1 MARTPVEFAIAGD
14 LKIGAFPHIP
24 IRWALQSALTDA
36 LGITEDDSAELGAL
50 REAGKDV
57 PEDWTPS
64 GERDGFGVL
73 FVKAA
78 ALGLCWPT
86 ALDCPTLRAC
96 RHDPVLYGEGVY
108 DALIRVYA
116 SVGKVG
122 QLQKDVQIVGSK
134 LIADM
139 NTEAGEVFGSDV
151 ATEKDFSEGPGLK
164 SIGG

>member
-1 MARTPVEFAIAGD
+1 MARTPVEFASAGD
-14 LKIGAFPHIP
+14 LKIGVYPHIP
-24 IRWALQSALTDA
+24 IRWALQSALTEA
-36 LGITEDDSAELGAL
+36 LGITEADGEELRAL
-50 REAGKDV
+50 AAAGGV
-57 PEDWTPS
+57 PDDWTPT
-64 GERDGFGVL
+64 GERDSFAVL

-78 ALGLCWPT
+78 AVGLCWPGP
-86 ALDCPTLRAC
+86 LDCPTLRAC

-122 QLQKDVQIVGSK
+122 RLQKDVQTVGSK

-139 NTEAGEVFGSDV
+139 NAEAGEVFGSDV
-151 ATEKDFSEGPGLK
+151 DTEKDFTKGPELK